1 MISKETCQ
9 KIWHCHREIEVS
21 NQSIEGINEFIQK
34 NNDYKTAN
42 EFARSVENTWGGG
55 RGVEMQVP
63 SNESGSS
70 KSIYNVSPELAL
82 AVIKAHIANKTAE
95 LAELN
100 EISKIELM
108 EG

>member
-9 KIWHCHREIEVS
+9 KIWHCHREIEAGNQLIEVVNQVIKKS
-21 NQSIEGINEFIQK
+21 NDCK
-34 NNDYKTAN
+34 VAN
-42 EFARSVENTWGGG
+42 ALARSVENTWGGG

-100 EISKIELM
+100 EVSKIELM